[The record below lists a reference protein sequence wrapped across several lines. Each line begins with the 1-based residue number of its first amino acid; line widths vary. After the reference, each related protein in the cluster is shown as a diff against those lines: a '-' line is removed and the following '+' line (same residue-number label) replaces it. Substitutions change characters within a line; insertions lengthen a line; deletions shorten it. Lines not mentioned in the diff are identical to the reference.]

1 MEILTKRWYLLAIAC
16 VINLCTGSIYAWS
29 VFAGPKAA
37 QLSQLLGHVVT
48 AGDLSLAFSLA
59 NGLVPIPMVLGGFI
73 NDRAGPRVQI
83 VLGGLLVAI
92 GLWWAGTSESLFTLC
107 ISYGLIFCTG
117 VGLTYSATVNNSI
130 KFFPDHPGLAGGL
143 ATAAYGFCSVGV
155 PPVAHLLIDAFGI
168 TEAFQILGV
177 AFGIVIVV
185 GGLLS
190 QKCPKGF
197 TVATENAAKGKVS
210 GRQLNW
216 TQMVRTTDFW
226 LMLTLLLCGAITGM
240 MIFSQTVGIATN
252 QIGLS
257 VSLATSAV
265 AFLSLINTFGRLAAG
280 AISDKLGQPLSLFFA
295 CLLTICG
302 LLLLANCG
310 KGSNFVFFTALVII
324 GSPFG
329 AFLGIF
335 PGYTAA
341 AFGTK
346 FNGANY
352 GIMFCGFALS
362 GAIGPWLM
370 NALAHKGDFFYSYI
384 SSICLAALGAV
395 LAWVLKLRSAR

>member
-37 QLSQLLGHVVT
+37 QLSQLLDHVVT

-59 NGLVPIPMVLGGFI
+59 NGLAPIPMVLGGFI

-92 GLWWAGTSESLFTLC
+92 GLWWAGTSESLLTLC

-226 LMLTLLLCGAITGM
+226 RMLTLLLCGAITGM

-302 LLLLANCG
+302 LLLLAELRKRFEFCVLYRLSDYRFPLWCILRHFSRLYSCG
-310 KGSNFVFFTALVII
+310 LRNKVQRRQLRDHVLWIR
-324 GSPFG
+324 
-329 AFLGIF
+329 AFRR
-335 PGYTAA
+335 
-341 AFGTK
+341 
-346 FNGANY
+346 N
-352 GIMFCGFALS
+352 
-362 GAIGPWLM
+362 
-370 NALAHKGDFFYSYI
+370 
-384 SSICLAALGAV
+384 
-395 LAWVLKLRSAR
+395 RSMA